1 MLRRLSSELSGRR
14 NVEDFEGVESI
25 ARRMRI
31 ILPTSTFRA
40 RWDWWIIVL
49 VVYNAVSILLEIG
62 FETVTHPAQFAVD
75 VVVDL
80 FFISDIIINFR
91 TAYHKDD
98 GELQLDTRAIALSYA
113 RSWFVL
119 DLVASVPIDWF
130 LPNSAGIGVAK
141 IPRLLRLARLMKKFD
156 KLASARALRVVNLL
170 MLFLLF
176 AHWIACLW
184 WIIGFHA
191 GPLGWPYAPHVATIL
206 LGDASDA
213 ALAERTGA
221 DVAYAAEAAVAN
233 QTLLEQLY
241 REHDL
246 VPLGKKYLT
255 AVYWALTM
263 VMKSPWLAPA
273 RTSEQIYASVIV
285 VMGAMAFA
293 VFIGLVTAMIASYDK
308 SNAQYRDQV
317 TTLHQYGRAKLL
329 PASMRQSLIQYH
341 DEYWTNAHQG
351 LPERALLASMPAHVR
366 PRVLLEVYRPLIEKC
381 AWLQECSLMGCAEF
395 LLKLQPEVCRKGDSV
410 LLAGTVPSQMYIL
423 YNGELQIT
431 YPPPAGLLN
440 KIKQLLGDE
449 AGDATSQRKQS
460 TRVPQGRVDRAGTLI
475 GFTPPFGPPKAIR
488 YSVRAYSRSTF
499 YSISRDDFREVL
511 SLRQT
516 DAPIFMKAIEHAN
529 KVLNRDEQRTRDG
542 ESKARRSSENKEY
555 KTAEELEAMK
565 AEAASA
571 DADAGGGRR
580 DSSAA
585 TCKRRSSASAAAEIN
600 PAELEQ
606 IEASREARRQGWLPS
621 EGGDGGGGGAS
632 GGGDGGGGGGGRID
646 ELQAEVAELRREVGE
661 SREMLGAIA
670 GKLDQLL
677 LAGTPLSA

>member
-1 MLRRLSSELSGRR
+1 M
-14 NVEDFEGVESI
+14 
-25 ARRMRI
+25 
-31 ILPTSTFRA
+31 
-40 RWDWWIIVL
+40 
-49 VVYNAVSILLEIG
+49 
-62 FETVTHPAQFAVD
+62 
-75 VVVDL
+75 
-80 FFISDIIINFR
+80 
-91 TAYHKDD
+91 
-98 GELQLDTRAIALSYA
+98 
-113 RSWFVL
+113 
-119 DLVASVPIDWF
+119 
-130 LPNSAGIGVAK
+130 
-141 IPRLLRLARLMKKFD
+141 
-156 KLASARALRVVNLL
+156 
-170 MLFLLF
+170 
-176 AHWIACLW
+176 
-184 WIIGFHA
+184 
-191 GPLGWPYAPHVATIL
+191 
-206 LGDASDA
+206 
-213 ALAERTGA
+213 
-221 DVAYAAEAAVAN
+221 
-233 QTLLEQLY
+233 
-241 REHDL
+241 
-246 VPLGKKYLT
+246 
-255 AVYWALTM
+255 YWALTM

-351 LPERALLASMPAHVR
+351 CPSARSSRRCRRTCGRACCSRCTAR
-366 PRVLLEVYRPLIEKC
+366 LIEKC

-565 AEAASA
+565 AEAAAA

-621 EGGDGGGGGAS
+621 EGGDGGGGGGAAAARRRRRRRQ
-632 GGGDGGGGGGGRID
+632 DRRAAGGGGGAAARGGRVARD
-646 ELQAEVAELRREVGE
+646 ARRDRRQARPAVARGDAAVGVGSEV
-661 SREMLGAIA
+661 
-670 GKLDQLL
+670 
-677 LAGTPLSA
+677 P